1 MTICGSLAMLVC
13 ESPGMLG
20 LAVLAVLPWVIAWR
34 AMPKTRRV
42 PFAAMPLV
50 KAAVHRQGIWRS
62 LRAWLLPLVRTWLVT
77 AVVLAAAGLRWQPLR
92 TPLAHEEER
101 TAVVFDDSPAA
112 EASRSVLA
120 AVESLGEFSKGA
132 WRIERITVADAP
144 LESLPAETAL
154 VIVADGFV
162 PSADLGRW
170 IADRVAAGGGL
181 LVLVGPRATSPER
194 QEALSSWLDRL
205 CGIRITGRTEG
216 SWGIAARPADD
227 RLPWEP
233 LAGPT
238 VRTHATLSVRP
249 DRPPG
254 VAGLRPGRTV
264 VLQQTQ
270 GSQTPLVLRRQLGNG
285 WALLAATPWS
295 LAVDSHGEAWSDLPA
310 WPVFLE
316 VVGEVT
322 RELAAKPPAWASP
335 AFGTSWLGGWLQRW
349 LPWDRAGG
357 VTLAGASL
365 LLALLMAGI
374 DPLLTM
380 QHNVGK
386 AGR

>member
-1 MTICGSLAMLVC
+1 MTINGFLAMLVF
-13 ESPGMLG
+13 ESPWMLG
-20 LAVLAVLPWVIAWR
+20 LAVLAVVPWVIAWR
-34 AMPKTRRV
+34 AMPQARRV

-50 KAAVHRQGIWRS
+50 KAAVHRQGIWPP
-62 LRAWLLPLVRTWLVT
+62 LRAWLRPLLRTLFVT
-77 AVVLAAAGLRWQPLR
+77 SVVLAAAGPRWQPLR
-92 TPLAHEEER
+92 TPLAELEGR

-120 AVESLGEFSKGA
+120 AVESLGELSRAA
-132 WRIERITVADAP
+132 WRIERVTAADSP
-144 LESLPAETAL
+144 LESLPAETAM
-154 VIVADGFV
+154 VVVADGFV

-170 IADRVAAGGGL
+170 IADRVAAGGAL
-181 LVLVGPRATSPER
+181 LVLVGPRATSPDR
-194 QEALSSWLDRL
+194 QDALSSWLDRL
-205 CGIRITGRTEG
+205 CGIRITGTAVG

-254 VAGLRPGRTV
+254 VTGPQPGRTL

-270 GSQTPLVLRRQLGNG
+270 GPQAPLVLRRELGNG

-295 LAVDSHGEAWSDLPA
+295 LAVDPDGEAWSDLPA

-316 VVGEVT
+316 VIAEVT
-322 RELAAKPPAWASP
+322 RDLEAQPSAWASP
-335 AFGTSWLGGWLQRW
+335 ASRNRWLGGWLQRR

-357 VTLAGASL
+357 VTLAGLSL
-365 LLALLMAGI
+365 LLALLLAGF
-374 DPLLTM
+374 DPLLTR
-380 QHNVGK
+380 QHDAGK